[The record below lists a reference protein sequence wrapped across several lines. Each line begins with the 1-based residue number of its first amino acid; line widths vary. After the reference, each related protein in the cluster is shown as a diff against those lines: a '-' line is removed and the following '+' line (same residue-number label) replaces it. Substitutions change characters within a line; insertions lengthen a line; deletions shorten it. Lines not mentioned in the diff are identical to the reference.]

1 MEIYV
6 TVYWCDGFGN
16 DSFVGGI
23 YSSLEKAIK
32 SINDEYRNHAPH
44 SVRIVKTHID
54 DEEMDFDFYE
64 LSYTFEEVYD
74 CFGHRL
80 SKED

>member
-23 YSSLEKAIK
+23 YSSLEKAIN
-32 SINDEYRNHAPH
+32 SITDEYRNRAPH
-44 SVRIVKTHID
+44 DVRIVKTHID
-54 DEEMDFDFYE
+54 DEEMDFDWYE

-74 CFGHRL
+74 CYGH
-80 SKED
+80 KED

>member
-16 DSFVGGI
+16 DSYVGGI
-23 YSSLEKAIK
+23 YSSLEKAIA
-32 SINDEYRNHAPH
+32 SISDYYKRES
-44 SVRIVKTHID
+44 SVRIVKTHT
-54 DEEMDFDFYE
+54 DEDVDFDFYD
-64 LSYTFEEVYD
+64 LTYNFKKVYD

-80 SKED
+80 KEN

>member
-16 DSFVGGI
+16 DSCVGGI
-23 YSSLEKAIK
+23 YSSLEKAIA
-32 SINDEYRNHAPH
+32 SISDYDKENPSELR
-44 SVRIVKTHID
+44 VVKTHT
-54 DEEMDFDFYE
+54 DEDVDFDFYE
-64 LSYTFEEVYD
+64 LTYNFKEVYD

-80 SKED
+80 KEN

>member
-16 DSFVGGI
+16 DSYVGGI
-23 YSSLEKAIK
+23 YSSLKKAIN
-32 SINDEYRNHAPH
+32 SITDEERDYMPH
-44 SVRIVKTHID
+44 GIRIVKTHID
-54 DEEMDFDFYE
+54 DEEIDFDFYD
-64 LSYTFEEVYD
+64 LLYTFEEVYD

>member
-23 YSSLEKAIK
+23 YSSLEKAVK
-32 SINDEYRNHAPH
+32 SITDEYRNRAPYD
-44 SVRIVKTHID
+44 VRIVKTYT
-54 DEEMDFDFYE
+54 DEEMDFDWYE
-64 LSYTFEEVYD
+64 LSYTFKEIYD
-74 CFGHRL
+74 CFGH
-80 SKED
+80 KED